1 MTNVSSPTMIKA
13 VITLV
18 IMAAL
23 IAAGFNSNESNESNE
38 VRDKCQYT
46 VYKPCSLFRYT
57 RVRSKDE

>member
-23 IAAGFNSNESNESNE
+23 IAAGFNSNESNE